1 MKIILKQDVR
11 ALGYKDDVIE
21 VKNGYANNF
30 LIPRGMAIVAN
41 QSNLKV
47 LAENIKQAKF
57 KQEKIKQDATQLAE
71 KINGMTIE
79 IGTKAGAN
87 GKIFGSITALQI
99 SQILKNKGYEVDR
112 RRIVLDEDIKN
123 IGTYGATINLHRE
136 VSVKISLNVVS
147 E

>member
-99 SQILKNKGYEVDR
+99 SQFLKNKGYEVDR

-123 IGTYGATINLHRE
+123 IGAYGATINLHRE